1 MCKSQLERD
10 KLIRFRETD
19 IRQPIVIASTY
30 YKNPVCVEVG
40 VNEGVHA
47 EVMYALLRPNIM
59 YLVDPWYGG
68 QKSIVDDKF
77 KDKSNVMLI
86 QDYSEPASKVFSDN
100 DLDLV
105 YIDANHVYKD
115 VILDLNSWY
124 PKLKIG
130 GMLCGHDANREEV
143 YMALDEFSKKQEL
156 ELNLS
161 DNARNFWFIK
171 EQPRYARP

>member
-1 MCKSQLERD
+1 MYEAQLERD
-10 KLIRFRETD
+10 KLTRFRETD
-19 IRQPIVIASTY
+19 IRQPIVIASIY

-47 EVMYALLRPNIM
+47 EVMYALLRPITL

-68 QKSIVDDKF
+68 QQSIVADKF
-77 KDKSNVMLI
+77 VERSNVILI
-86 QDYSEPASKVFSDN
+86 QEYSESAAKKFRSESV
-100 DLDLV
+100 DLV

-143 YMALDEFSKKQEL
+143 YTALDEFSKKQEL